1 MKLFPWVKVDPKTV
15 VTIDKDPKDDI
26 KAKFVKVC
34 TNGHVSNTTYKNKDY
49 IKWAKEAADR
59 GEAYFY
65 TELADP
71 KKPFGAKKLS
81 GPKYEWRLTDPL
93 TEEEF
98 ERLFK

>member
-1 MKLFPWVKVDPKTV
+1 MKLFPWVKVDPTTV
-15 VTIDKDPKDDI
+15 VTVDKVCKDDI

-34 TNGHVSNTTYKNKDY
+34 TNGHLSNGSYKNKDY
-49 IKWAKEAADR
+49 IKWAKEAADK

-71 KKPFGAKKLS
+71 KKPFGAKRLC
-81 GPKYEWRLTDPL
+81 GPKYEWRLVEAL
-93 TEEEF
+93 TEEEY